1 MITTTHI
8 LYSVLDQCMS
18 CMQEKVAAAKATSE
32 LSSVTAELTRALAE
46 AENLRRQLTSR
57 ASEGAKDDLDR
68 IMKHCQQL
76 ENELKVDEIR
86 VCV

>member
-1 MITTTHI
+1 
-8 LYSVLDQCMS
+8 MS
-18 CMQEKVAAAKATSE
+18 CMQEKVAATKANSE

-57 ASEGAKDDLDR
+57 ASEGAKDELDR